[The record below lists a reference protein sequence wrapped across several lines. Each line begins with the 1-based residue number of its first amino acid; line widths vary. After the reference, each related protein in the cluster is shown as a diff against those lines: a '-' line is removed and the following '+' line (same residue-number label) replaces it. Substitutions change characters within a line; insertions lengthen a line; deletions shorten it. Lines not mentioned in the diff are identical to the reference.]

1 MQDMTAHD
9 TMPARPVQALLR
21 PRAIALV
28 GVSPKG
34 GAGARILESNARFGR
49 AVPAWPVNPNYR
61 EIAGQ
66 RCYGSLKDLPQSP
79 DCVGVSVP
87 ARAGLPGIREAAPA
101 RLSRPLPPPR
111 GFSAAAPS
119 SAPR

>member
-34 GAGARILESNARFGR
+34 GAGARILQSNERFGF
-49 AVPAWPVNPNYR
+49 AVPTWPVNPNYR
-61 EIAGQ
+61 EIAGD
-66 RCYGSLKDLPQSP
+66 RCYASFKEFPEGP
-79 DCVGVSVP
+79 DCVVVSVP
-87 ARAGLPGIREAAPA
+87 GAAVLNGVGEAD
-101 RLSRPLPPPR
+101 
-111 GFSAAAPS
+111 AA
-119 SAPR
+119 

>member
-66 RCYGSLKDLPQSP
+66 RCYGSVKDLPGRTHRV
-79 DCVGVSVP
+79 VGSGP
-87 ARAGLPGIREAAPA
+87 AGGGLGVVGAPA
-101 RLSRPLPPPR
+101 AARRPRPIIIAR
-111 GFSAAAPS
+111 
-119 SAPR
+119 